1 MVHVYHKMV
10 ASVKYERGDC
20 HPNHTLVSIQ
30 NMRACR
36 CCYDIHLN
44 LQHALASHVTE
55 NIFYVQC
62 QHSVLTL
69 HEG

>member
-1 MVHVYHKMV
+1 
-10 ASVKYERGDC
+10 
-20 HPNHTLVSIQ
+20 
-30 NMRACR
+30 MRACR
-36 CCYDIHLN
+36 RHDYINLN
-44 LQHALASHVTE
+44 LRSALASHVTE